1 MARKSN
7 NPFEFDFS
15 QVFGQMN
22 VPNMDMGAL
31 VESQRRNF
39 EALAQAQQL
48 AAEGLQAIAQRQTE
62 VVREAVEQAV
72 GATREVMAEPG
83 PQAQT
88 AKQME
93 LAKTAMERSV
103 SNMREI
109 SEMVAKSNQEAFDVL
124 NKRFYEVMD
133 EIKSAAKK

>member
-1 MARKSN
+1 MT
-7 NPFEFDFS
+7 
-15 QVFGQMN
+15 

-124 NKRFYEVMD
+124 NKRFYEVLD
-133 EIKSAAKK
+133 EIKSATNK